1 MEINMNSEHQ
11 KLRLIEPLFSS
22 TLTDLII
29 ELDFLRK
36 KRVGGTTHPQV
47 FSQLKQIFHMLE
59 SIGSARIEGNNT
71 TIAEYIETK
80 IDGAEEIP
88 DTIQEI
94 QNMEKA
100 LEYIDS
106 AGENFIVNRDF
117 VCGLHKKAVG
127 NLPSPPNG
135 EGDDTPGFYRT
146 GNVAIKGAQLI
157 PPKADDVQW
166 YMDELFDF
174 VNKPEKPKYDLLK
187 VATAHHRF
195 VWIHPFSNG
204 NGRTVRLFT
213 YALLVKSGFAI
224 HEERILN
231 PTAVFCSNR
240 RNYYHQLSLADTGT
254 DDGLFSWCEYV
265 LTGLKK
271 EMEKIDRLSD
281 YSFLKTKILIPS
293 ILQSLERKV
302 ITEVE
307 SKILLRAAE
316 EQVLKASH
324 LTAIFKGK
332 LPQEISRNIARLKE
346 KKMLV
351 PEKDGTRRYI
361 LRFDNNYLLRAIIRS
376 LSLNR
381 FLPENE

>member
-1 MEINMNSEHQ
+1 MKIKMNREHQ
-11 KLRLIEPLFSS
+11 KLRLIEPPFSS
-22 TLTDLII
+22 PLTDLII

-36 KRVGGTTHPQV
+36 KRVGGTTHPRV

-80 IDGAEEIP
+80 IDEAGAIP

-106 AGENFIVNRDF
+106 AGDKFIVNRDF
-117 VCGLHKKAVG
+117 VCDLHKKAVG
-127 NLPSPPNG
+127 NLPAPPNG

-146 GNVAIKGAQLI
+146 GNVAIKGAQFI

-166 YMDELFDF
+166 YMDDLFDF

-187 VATAHHRF
+187 VAAAHHRF

-213 YALLVKSGFAI
+213 YALLVKSGFAV

-254 DDGLFSWCEYV
+254 DDGMFSWSEYV

-271 EMEKIDRLSD
+271 EIEKIDQLSD

-293 ILQSLERKV
+293 ILQSLERKF

-307 SKILLRAAE
+307 SKILLRTAE

-324 LTAIFKGK
+324 LTALFKGK

-351 PEKDGTRRYI
+351 PEKEGTRRYI

-376 LSLNR
+376 LSLNH

>member
-1 MEINMNSEHQ
+1 MEIKMSSEHQ
-11 KLRLIEPLFSS
+11 KLRLIEPSFSS
-22 TLTDLII
+22 LLTDLII

-36 KRVGGTTHPQV
+36 KRAGGTTHPQV
-47 FSQLKQIFHMLE
+47 FSQLNQIFHMLE

-80 IDGAEEIP
+80 IYGAEEIP

-117 VCGLHKKAVG
+117 VCDLHKIAVG

-146 GNVAIKGAQLI
+146 GNVAIKGTQFI

-166 YMDELFDF
+166 YMDELLDF

-213 YALLVKSGFAI
+213 YAMLIKSGFAI

-254 DDGLFSWCEYV
+254 DNGMFSWCEYV

-271 EMEKIDRLSD
+271 EIEKIDRLSD
-281 YSFLKTKILIPS
+281 YSFLKTRILIPS

-307 SKILLRAAE
+307 SKILLRTAE

-361 LRFDNNYLLRAIIRS
+361 LRFDNNYLLREIIRS
-376 LSLNR
+376 LSLNH